1 MTKAPEG
8 LDDALR
14 NTQASPS
21 NRPARPPAATLRA
34 RGVLLN
40 ARTNYR
46 LNGALQ
52 IINLG
57 PIPVE
62 NKQRVEL
69 LKGVSALYYGLST
82 PSGIVNVVTK
92 RAGDRPVTS
101 LYVDGDAEGSVGGRF
116 DIGRKVG
123 AGDAIGIRI
132 NAYGSHIETPI
143 DGVNGYRYLA
153 SGAFD
158 WQASDRLSFKLSEH
172 YRRAT
177 DEPGGIT
184 LPTAVNG
191 VITLPAIS
199 QPAQPL
205 CPGQRTL
212 SHLDQCPGSHGL
224 STGRNLV
231 GACRGRLCQHPPPAH
246 DRQHRQIQPGDRRR
260 HDRGDLY
267 PDQDANLYWRAE
279 LAGEAQTLGIRHEL
293 LLGYA
298 RNRQV
303 QEDQHPQKLWR

>member
-21 NRPARPPAATLRA
+21 NRPARPQQQLCARAASCSMRA
-34 RGVLLN
+34 P
-40 ARTNYR
+40 YR

-101 LYVDGDAEGSVGGRF
+101 LYVDGDAEAAWAAGSTSAARSAQAMPSASASTPMVR
-116 DIGRKVG
+116 
-123 AGDAIGIRI
+123 
-132 NAYGSHIETPI
+132 IETPI

-184 LPTAVNG
+184 LPAAVNS
-191 VITLPAIS
+191 VITLPAIPS
-199 QPAQPL
+199 PHSRYAPVNAPYRTWVTNAL
-205 CPGQRTL
+205 GRMDYRLAGTWSVRVEGGYANTRRQRMIANIGKYNL
-212 SHLDQCPGSHGL
+212 A
-224 STGRNLV
+224 TGA
-231 GACRGRLCQHPPPAH
+231 GTIAAT
-246 DRQHRQIQPGDRRR
+246 
-260 HDRGDLY
+260 Y
-267 PDQDANLYWRAE
+267 TPDQDANLYWRAE

-303 QEDQHPQKLWR
+303 QEDQHPQALWR